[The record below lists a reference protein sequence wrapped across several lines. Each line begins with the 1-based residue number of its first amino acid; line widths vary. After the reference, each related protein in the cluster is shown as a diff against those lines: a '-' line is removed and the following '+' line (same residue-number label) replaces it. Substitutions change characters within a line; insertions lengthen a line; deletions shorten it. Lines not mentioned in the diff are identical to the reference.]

1 MENRIAL
8 VGIVVEDSSATERLN
23 AVLHDFSS
31 VIVGRMG
38 VPYRERGISIIS
50 IILDAPNA
58 VISSMTGK
66 LGMLPG
72 VSVKTMYSKA
82 GGAVES

>member
-50 IILDAPNA
+50 IILDAPNS